1 MPASPAAARSS
12 VASGRVTRARRG
24 AVRVWR
30 RLRFEQRVAVAGALL
45 LAISTLGPFSFV
57 EAAEILIAFG
67 VIGLLSAR
75 AEGRRFQLPVRDGT
89 VVLAAGAWAGLL
101 IAVRLLDRPLGQNL
115 LALGCAAI
123 LVVAGISERSKDPP
137 PDRQRGEPDPPE
149 PEPPTAWLDD
159 DVDET
164 RVSPTRR
171 IPPDRPPPAVADTD
185 TEPLPPPEFE
195 PPAPGGPAT
204 SAGRRGAPAGGEAHE
219 EEAEPGAEE
228 VDTGGQEDRLG

>member
-1 MPASPAAARSS
+1 M
-12 VASGRVTRARRG
+12 ASGRVTRARRG

-57 EAAEILIAFG
+57 EAAEILIAIG
-67 VIGLLSAR
+67 VLALLSAR
-75 AEGRRFQLPVRDGT
+75 AEGRSFQLPVRDGT

-137 PDRQRGEPDPPE
+137 PDRQRGGPEPPE
-149 PEPPTAWLDD
+149 PEPPTVWLDD
-159 DVDET
+159 DELDET
-164 RVSPTRR
+164 RVSATRKL
-171 IPPDRPPPAVADTD
+171 PAERPSPGVLEPD

-195 PPAPGGPAT
+195 PPEPGGPAT
-204 SAGRRGAPAGGEAHE
+204 SAGRRGAAPGGDPHEGETESGAEELDAGGEQDRLRG
-219 EEAEPGAEE
+219 AEP
-228 VDTGGQEDRLG
+228 

>member
-1 MPASPAAARSS
+1 M
-12 VASGRVTRARRG
+12 ASGRVTRARRG
-24 AVRVWR
+24 AIRVWR

-57 EAAEILIAFG
+57 EAAEILIAIG
-67 VIGLLSAR
+67 VLALLSAR

-115 LALGCAAI
+115 LAMGCAAI

-137 PDRQRGEPDPPE
+137 PDRQRGGPEPPE
-149 PEPPTAWLDD
+149 PEPPTVWLDDD

-164 RVSPTRR
+164 RVSATRR
-171 IPPDRPPPAVADTD
+171 LPAERPSSGAIEPD

-195 PPAPGGPAT
+195 PPAPG
-204 SAGRRGAPAGGEAHE
+204 S
-219 EEAEPGAEE
+219 
-228 VDTGGQEDRLG
+228 QEDRPS

>member
-1 MPASPAAARSS
+1 M
-12 VASGRVTRARRG
+12 ASGRVTRVRRG

-57 EAAEILIAFG
+57 EAAEILIAIG
-67 VIGLLSAR
+67 VLALLSAR

-137 PDRQRGEPDPPE
+137 PDRQRGAPDPSE
-149 PEPPTAWLDD
+149 PEPQTVWLDD
-159 DVDET
+159 DDLEET

-171 IPPDRPPPAVADTD
+171 LPTDRPPPAATDPD

-195 PPAPGGPAT
+195 P
-204 SAGRRGAPAGGEAHE
+204 
-219 EEAEPGAEE
+219 
-228 VDTGGQEDRLG
+228 